1 MDCPVYAKRQD
12 TIKFAYD
19 NNISIPEA
27 IRACNEKIPQNP
39 KSPHASSQQLTEIDS
54 LKKEVER
61 LRESLEQSQ
70 VKTTEE
76 LKSLS
81 AKAEATDVEI
91 STIKSQVIPLI
102 SLPTIVED
110 IKTNTEEGFKSTIE
124 KLNLLFELFKNNNDD
139 GPPQKKSP
147 NQPNFCPIEQPQ
159 FEEHTFDAKIVESL
173 QDNSPH
179 PVNSEFTTIEI
190 NNCLQD
196 LKSKAMGPDLI
207 HNRIFSLSI
216 GKCAALTFSR
226 KRTHLPHLNLQ
237 LMGSS
242 IIEVKHFKF
251 LGLIFDSKLS
261 WDKHIEEINTCLI
274 RRVSLQVSQ
283 PLSSWT
289 RWTPRTYSLCK
300 APTKC
305 LLIPSRLGN

>member
-61 LRESLEQSQ
+61 LRESLEQFQ

-139 GPPQKKSP
+139 GPLQKKTP
-147 NQPNFCPIEQPQ
+147 NQPNISQLRNTRPSTP
-159 FEEHTFDAKIVESL
+159 
-173 QDNSPH
+173 
-179 PVNSEFTTIEI
+179 
-190 NNCLQD
+190 
-196 LKSKAMGPDLI
+196 SK
-207 HNRIFSLSI
+207 
-216 GKCAALTFSR
+216 
-226 KRTHLPHLNLQ
+226 
-237 LMGSS
+237 
-242 IIEVKHFKF
+242 
-251 LGLIFDSKLS
+251 
-261 WDKHIEEINTCLI
+261 
-274 RRVSLQVSQ
+274 
-283 PLSSWT
+283 
-289 RWTPRTYSLCK
+289 
-300 APTKC
+300 
-305 LLIPSRLGN
+305 